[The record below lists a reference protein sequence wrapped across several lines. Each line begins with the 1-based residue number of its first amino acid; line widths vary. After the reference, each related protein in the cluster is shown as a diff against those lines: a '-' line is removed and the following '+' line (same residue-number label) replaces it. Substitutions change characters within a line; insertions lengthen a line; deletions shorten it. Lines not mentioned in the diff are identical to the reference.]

1 LEAIMDFD
9 DARHAGW
16 GQVVSSRFH
25 TRSCV
30 LLLQSE
36 LLAGVALATQI
47 KEQGYEVAGPYTRL
61 SRAQQWLDTHT
72 PQATILD
79 VALADGTSF
88 GLARLLTERGIPV
101 LFYSA
106 FDAFEQMP
114 VEVRELPFLEK
125 PTHQAILMR
134 LLPRLINRGAAAPP
148 GGE

>member
-1 LEAIMDFD
+1 MVSD
-9 DARHAGW
+9 DAKRAGW

-30 LLLQSE
+30 LLLQSD

-47 KEQGYEVAGPYTRL
+47 KEQGYEVAGPYTRI

-88 GLARLLTERGIPV
+88 ELAGLLVERGIPV

-125 PTHQAILMR
+125 PTHQAILLK
-134 LLPRLINRGAAAPP
+134 LLPRLINRSATAPP
-148 GGE
+148 GSE

>member
-1 LEAIMDFD
+1 MVPD
-9 DARHAGW
+9 DSKRAGW

-30 LLLQSE
+30 LLLQSD

-47 KEQGYEVAGPYTRL
+47 KEQGYEVAGPYTRI

-88 GLARLLTERGIPV
+88 ELAGMLMERGIPV

-106 FDAFEQMP
+106 FDAFDQMP

-125 PTHQAILMR
+125 PTHQAILLK
-134 LLPRLINRGAAAPP
+134 LLPRLINRSATAPP
-148 GGE
+148 GSE